1 MKLELI
7 RKLSRLRKKLRPIGE
22 AEIGKL
28 LQFKTKDSDNQLDVP
43 EDLLQF
49 HKWDL
54 PYYANKQRKAH
65 FSYDSSRVAEY
76 FEVKHTITAM
86 LDLFE
91 KIFCMHFE
99 HIQASVWDET
109 VTVYS
114 VWDSESVGG
123 GFLGYL
129 YIDPFRRQGKRRGN
143 YHLSISRVSK
153 LPSCPFS
160 FSFSVNSPQI
170 DNLQR
175 DSSKQTE
182 PNITQSQC

>member
-1 MKLELI
+1 MQEKLI

-28 LQFKTKDSDNQLDVP
+28 LQFKTKDNDNQVDAL
-43 EDLLQF
+43 EDLLHF

-54 PYYANKQRKAH
+54 PYYANKQRTAH

-99 HIQASVWDET
+99 YIQASVWDEA

-123 GFLGYL
+123 GFLG
-129 YIDPFRRQGKRRGN
+129 
-143 YHLSISRVSK
+143 
-153 LPSCPFS
+153 
-160 FSFSVNSPQI
+160 
-170 DNLQR
+170 
-175 DSSKQTE
+175 
-182 PNITQSQC
+182 